1 MATLIE
7 LFKNSKLKDI
17 ESDVNSQI
25 QELPIGYYDAKL
37 AVMLSMIIVNGMEK
51 FETIN
56 CESFPEDLRQ
66 QFKLIQDSYRDK
78 ISIFKQHIDENAR
91 IVRVIED
98 AQTTYPELEHKIRCL
113 LSQFDDLLKI
123 KIEERDTLP
132 VSKL

>member
-56 CESFPEDLRQ
+56 CERFPEELQQ

-78 ISIFKQHIDENAR
+78 ISIFKQHIDENSR

-98 AQTTYPELEHKIRCL
+98 AQTTYPELENKIRDL

-123 KIEERDTLP
+123 KIEERDNLP
-132 VSKL
+132 VAKL

>member
-56 CESFPEDLRQ
+56 CESFPEDLQQ
-66 QFKLIQDSYRDK
+66 QFKMIQDSYRDK

-98 AQTTYPELEHKIRCL
+98 AQTTYPELEHKIREL

-132 VSKL
+132 VAKL